1 MIRLFT
7 FFLTIVLIA
16 CNGGKQAPPEFLE
29 KPKEKVTVF
38 LAKKIHT
45 MDNILS
51 VGQAVA
57 VKDDKVLAVGSLD
70 YVKRMLP
77 THELAVDKRFADKVL
92 MPGFIDNHLHP
103 ALAGVLLPARFIT
116 PYDWEL
122 PGQSVIGVHGADA
135 FRQRLIELEGSIADP
150 DEMLISWGYHQ
161 LFHGELSRAD
171 LDAVSTTRP
180 IIIWQR
186 SFHEIIV
193 NTAALNRLGVGIDE
207 FTDHPAIN
215 IDTGHFWETGLFAVF
230 PKLAPIILDPER
242 FAKGMR
248 DGLVHAQMNGI
259 TTVCDQGVPLFDLN
273 REMYQLGNVIE
284 RNALPLNML
293 LIGNAKSLAVESM
306 QKGFEAMEQLPQRN
320 NAQLTFL
327 HKQVKLLA
335 DGAFYSQLM
344 QMQEGYLDG
353 HEGEWIMEPAALEA
367 AARMYWLA
375 DYQLHIHVNG
385 DWGVKVVLD
394 IIEKL
399 NKEKPRIDHRTVLHH
414 YGYSAENQAERV
426 SRLGVSVSANPF
438 YLWALGD
445 KYSQVGIGADRAQ
458 YITRLGDL
466 ERNVVPVSFHSDLP
480 MAPASPLTL
489 AGVAASR
496 VTANGNVLAPAEK
509 MSLSAA
515 LKGITIEA
523 ARAIRQEQL
532 IGSIEPGK
540 AADFAVLNS
549 DPYETA
555 PENFRDIGIWG
566 TVYRG
571 IPYPRPA
578 D

>member
-1 MIRLFT
+1 MRLYT
-7 FFLTIVLIA
+7 VLLAAALGA
-16 CNGGKQAPPEFLE
+16 CSGGKEALPTAAETPPETA
-29 KPKEKVTVF
+29 TVF

-45 MDNILS
+45 MDSILS
-51 VGQAVA
+51 VAQAVA
-57 VKDDKVLAVGSLD
+57 VQGDKVLAVGSLD
-70 YVKRMLP
+70 AVKRMLP
-77 THELAVDKRFADKVL
+77 THELIIDERFADKVL

-116 PYDWEL
+116 PYDWQL
-122 PGQSVIGVHGADA
+122 PGQKVIGVQGQDA
-135 FRQRLIELEGSIADP
+135 FRRRLIELESSMPDG

-161 LFHGELSRAD
+161 LFHGELNRAD

-180 IIIWQR
+180 IVIWQR

-193 NTAALNRLGVGIDE
+193 NTAALNRLGIESDE
-207 FTDHPAIN
+207 FGDHPAID
-215 IDTGHFWETGLFAVF
+215 IDKGHFWETGLFAVF
-230 PKLAPIILDPER
+230 PKLAPIVLDPER
-242 FAKGMR
+242 FDRGMR
-248 DGLVHAQMNGI
+248 DGLLHAQMNGI
-259 TTVCDQGVPLFDLN
+259 TTVCDQGVPLFNLD
-273 REMYQLGNVIE
+273 REMNQLGKVVE
-284 RNALPLNML
+284 RNSLPLNML
-293 LIGNAKSLAVESM
+293 LIGNAKSLATESM
-306 QKGFEAMEQLPQRN
+306 QQGFEIIEQLPQRN

-327 HKQVKLLA
+327 PKQVKLLA

-353 HEGEWIMEPAALEA
+353 HEGEWITKPEALEA

-385 DWGVKVVLD
+385 DLGVKLVLD
-394 IIEKL
+394 IIERL
-399 NKEKPRIDHRTVLHH
+399 NAEKPRDDHRTVLHH

-426 SRLGVSVSANPF
+426 SKLGVSVSANPF

-445 KYSQVGIGADRAQ
+445 KYSEVGIGAERAQ
-458 YITRLGDL
+458 FITRLGDL
-466 ERNVVPVSFHSDLP
+466 ERNAVPVSFHSDLP

-496 VTANGNVLAPAEK
+496 VTANGNVLAPPEK
-509 MSLSAA
+509 MSVAAA

-523 ARAIRQEQL
+523 ARAIQQEHL

-549 DPYETA
+549 DPLEIA

-571 IPYPRPA
+571 VPHPRPVK
-578 D
+578 